1 MAKTQKP
8 IATIETNTSGFPV
21 PFTLDEFRKDIV
33 EVFFQHV
40 RTIAWITDPKTA
52 WKITGLDASGEM
64 NDILSPER
72 SGSELGLTYEQIRTT
87 PFASALEHMYGFA
100 FFGRRDASAESME
113 YESYYMWLADLVC
126 DAMYGNV
133 SMQWD
138 SYGLDITDRASRC
151 VLVVETANARNVLEG
166 GEAFSYFS
174 NGPARGDSVGFDG
187 SLTIRQMALLSGMEE
202 MSIRSAA
209 NPKRAN
215 PLKTHTEDGGTRVNI
230 EVAKEWLQSK
240 GRYVPIT
247 LFYSASD
254 VDLTKRR
261 FSDFQEIWFALNA
274 RFLMIAGRDGETNI
288 EANLAE
294 IGLEVKSGF
303 SGRYL
308 DIDDSSYANDQM
320 VRSLAQTLEL
330 PADLLVLRCKEL
342 VTSQQLAD
350 IEKQLR
356 QAVSAAGITTS
367 I

>member
-1 MAKTQKP
+1 MAKTQNP
-8 IATIETNTSGFPV
+8 IVAIESHTSSFPT
-21 PFTLDEFRKDIV
+21 PFALDEFRKDIV
-33 EVFFQHV
+33 EVFFHHV
-40 RTIAWITDPKTA
+40 RTIARITNPLTA
-52 WKITGLDASGEM
+52 WKITGLEATGEM
-64 NDILSPER
+64 NDILSYER
-72 SGSELGLTYEQIRTT
+72 SGAELGLTYEQIRMT
-87 PFASALEHMYGFA
+87 PFASALEHLYGFA
-100 FFGRRDASAESME
+100 FFGRRDASAEPME
-113 YESYYMWLADLVC
+113 YESDYMWLADLVC

-138 SYGLDITDRASRC
+138 SYGLDITERASRC

-166 GEAFSYFS
+166 GESFSYFS
-174 NGPARGDSVGFDG
+174 NGPARGDSVGVDG

-215 PLKTHTEDGGTRVNI
+215 PLKTHTEDGGTRVDI
-230 EVAKEWLQSK
+230 EVAKEWLKSK
-240 GRYVPIT
+240 GRYVPVT

-261 FSDFQEIWFALNA
+261 FGDFQEIRFALNQ
-274 RFLMIAGRDGETNI
+274 RFLMIAGRDGEANI
-288 EANLAE
+288 QAKLKE

-303 SGRYL
+303 YRQHL
-308 DIDDSSYANDQM
+308 DIDDSAYANDQL
-320 VRSLAQTLEL
+320 VRSLAETLEL

-342 VTSQQLAD
+342 VASQQLAD

-356 QAVSAAGITTS
+356 HAVSAADSSTS